1 VEAAITKVYA
11 SEAMQR
17 TAYES
22 LQIAGGNGYMRELPY
37 EQYTRDARILPIF
50 EGTNEILRLYIALAS
65 LKDVGASLKELQSA
79 VSSIFNDP
87 IKGFGVLSGY
97 AGRRFSRA
105 TGVGAAVKVSAPLA
119 PALRPVIGIYENHAR
134 ASARVAETVLRKYGK
149 GISERQY
156 AQRRIAD
163 LMIDLFVGL
172 CVISRA
178 DSIIK
183 SDPGSAQQ
191 VTDIARIFTHQ
202 ARRRMVRNVRGV
214 GHNEDDAIEGL
225 AGAIIDKG
233 RYPWDVL

>member
-1 VEAAITKVYA
+1 
-11 SEAMQR
+11 
-17 TAYES
+17 
-22 LQIAGGNGYMRELPY
+22 
-37 EQYTRDARILPIF
+37 
-50 EGTNEILRLYIALAS
+50 
-65 LKDVGASLKELQSA
+65 
-79 VSSIFNDP
+79 
-87 IKGFGVLSGY
+87 
-97 AGRRFSRA
+97 
-105 TGVGAAVKVSAPLA
+105 
-119 PALRPVIGIYENHAR
+119 
-134 ASARVAETVLRKYGK
+134 
-149 GISERQY
+149 
-156 AQRRIAD
+156 
-163 LMIDLFVGL
+163 MIDLFVGL